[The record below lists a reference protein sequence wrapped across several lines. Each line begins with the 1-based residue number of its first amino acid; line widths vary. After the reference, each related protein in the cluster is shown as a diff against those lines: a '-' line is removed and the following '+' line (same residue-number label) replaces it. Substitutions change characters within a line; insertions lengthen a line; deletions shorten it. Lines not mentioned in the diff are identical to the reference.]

1 MTTLVRTLVVL
12 VLAAGSVAVA
22 GTAAGRTVAT
32 PSVRLVD
39 LAPLEVAGTGFG
51 KRAPVRITVSWSGK
65 HLVRV
70 VRSTRTGAITVSFR
84 ASLTPL
90 ACRGASILA
99 VAANGLRATWRPG
112 TKSCYA
118 IAVPVEPSG

>member
-1 MTTLVRTLVVL
+1 MAMFVRTLVVL

-39 LAPLEVAGTGFG
+39 LAPLQVWGSGFG
-51 KRAPVRITVSWSGK
+51 NRAPVRVTVSWSGK